1 MEAKARITNCPMS
14 ARKMRL
20 VIDTV
25 RGKQINNALDI
36 LQYTKKETAI
46 WVEKTLLS
54 AISNWENSA
63 GDNVNIEDHGVYIKE
78 IFADDGPMIKRFRPV
93 PFGRAHRIRK
103 RRTHLT
109 IILGSDLEFQ
119 SDSEDELTNND

>member
-1 MEAKARITNCPMS
+1 MS

-25 RGKQINNALDI
+25 RGLQVNKALDI
-36 LQYTKKETAI
+36 LQYTKKETAV

-54 AISNWENSA
+54 AISNWENKA
-63 GDNVNIEDHGVYIKE
+63 GEGVNAEDYGLYIKE

-109 IILGSDLEFQ
+109 IILGSSLELQ
-119 SDSEDELTNND
+119 EEVDVVEESIENE